1 MAEAIKEILNNENK
15 LKEVARVAFE
25 SVDTDKSGQ
34 IDQNELSKVMAQISG
49 DIGAEPPTDEEV
61 QEVLT
66 HLDTD
71 KSGKIDFNEF
81 LVLIKDVLKAMIS
94 E

>member
-1 MAEAIKEILNNENK
+1 MAEAIKEILNNEKK
-15 LKEVARVAFE
+15 LEEVARVAFN
-25 SVDTDKSGQ
+25 SVDTDNSGL

-49 DIGAEPPTDEEV
+49 DIGAEPPSNEEV

-81 LVLIKDVLKAMIS
+81 KVLIKDDLKAMIA